1 MIRLKELSMKRIT
14 LIGLMLASVSL
25 ATTVAAQEP
34 QLSDEQYQQWLKD
47 KFSNQH
53 EALIPVVAV
62 ADMLFACNRARKVD
76 PIGYRVT
83 DLITKMYRDQLAE
96 KLVTCLGDNDL
107 KSDVAINFGLEGCF
121 YEQLA
126 DKPAQERKEKMK
138 LVKRAIASLSREER
152 QKSLTQCVTS
162 QAIDY
167 LK

>member
-1 MIRLKELSMKRIT
+1 MKRIT

-62 ADMLFACNRARKVD
+62 ADMFFACNRARKVD

-83 DLITKMYRDQLAE
+83 DLITKMDRDQLAE